1 MLRKKERLKQ
11 SLNVGCIYIKES
23 VKAKLLVIHTWS
35 KEAFSIETTN
45 FFISL
50 LNIHEYVLV
59 FRQELVVDLL
69 KFFIRYG

>member
-1 MLRKKERLKQ
+1 MLKKKERLKQ
-11 SLNVGCIYIKES
+11 SLNVGCIYIKEP
-23 VKAKLLVIHTWS
+23 VKAKLLVIHTWI

-69 KFFIRYG
+69 KFLIRYG